1 MTELVKL
8 DLDNP
13 DYYENREVSWLNFNH
28 RVLQEAAD
36 DRNPLLERLS
46 FLSIGTSNLD
56 EFMMVRVAG
65 LQDQYHL
72 NINELDTKKQWTPEQ
87 QLIAVSEKNHEN
99 NDYQYALYQD
109 LKKEV
114 ENYDI
119 HFISYNEAP
128 NDHKEQMKKFFFNE
142 IYPTLTPL
150 GIDAYRPFP
159 SLNNKLIHIFVNL
172 SREGEQQVAIVPIPQ
187 LVNRFYHYEEDGHN
201 YFIYLEDIVTN
212 FIETLFTGY
221 QIDSTFLFRVT
232 RNADL
237 DIQEDGAED
246 LLTVIE
252 DYLVQRRNGMAV
264 RIEVQLENNQNQAII
279 EGDIEYLLDELGLFE
294 RDLYF
299 VNGPLDLTGLND
311 AIDVLENYFPHLRY
325 KPFKPVYPA
334 ELQTTDL
341 FKLAEKRDIFL
352 HHPYDSFKPVVEF
365 IQDAAN
371 DPNTLAIKQTL
382 YRVSSNSPIISALK
396 TAAERG
402 KQVTVLVELKAR
414 FDEENNVQW
423 AKVLE
428 EAGCHVIYGKTHLK
442 THSKIAMVVKQK
454 NGRVYRYVHLGTGN
468 YNDKTARFY
477 SDMGIITTNEG
488 IAEDATDFFNY
499 LSGYSNQPDYHY
511 LHVSPFDIRDN
522 YIEDIEEEIQSHKV
536 NGNGHIIAKMNSLTS
551 KDVIKKMY
559 EASQAGVKVDL
570 IIRGICCL
578 VPGIPG
584 VSDNINVISVVGRF
598 LEHSRIYWFKNN
610 GDEKLFLSS
619 ADMMTRNMIRRV
631 EIEFPVLD
639 KKIHNEIMEIL
650 KVYLD
655 DNTKARYKLPDCS
668 YQYVTNDL
676 PPVDSQQ
683 IFMKKAQQELEKS
696 RNNVP
701 KSKMTW
707 FERLQNRINK
717 K

>member
-1 MTELVKL
+1 MTEELKF

-36 DRNPLLERLS
+36 DRNPLLERLN

-72 NINELDTKKQWTPEQ
+72 NVNELDSKKQWTPEQ

-99 NDYQYALYQD
+99 NDYQYALYHD
-109 LKKEV
+109 LVNELVDHK
-114 ENYDI
+114 I
-119 HFISYNEAP
+119 HFTRFDDVNLEHQ
-128 NDHKEQMKKFFFNE
+128 NVMEKFFFEE

-172 SREGEQQVAIVPIPQ
+172 SRDGEQQVAIVPIPQ
-187 LVNRFYHYEEDGHN
+187 LVNRFYHYEEDGHF
-201 YFIYLEDIVTN
+201 YFVHLEDIVRN
-212 FIETLFTGY
+212 FIGTLFTGY
-221 QIDSTFLFRVT
+221 EIENSFMFRVT

-237 DIQEDGAED
+237 DIHEDGAED
-246 LLTVIE
+246 LLAVIE
-252 DYLVQRRNGMAV
+252 DYLVKRRNGMAV
-264 RIEVQLENNQNQAII
+264 RIEVQLEENQNQSII
-279 EGDIEYLLDELGLFE
+279 EDDIEYLLDELGLLE
-294 RDLYF
+294 RDLYY
-299 VNGPLDLTGLND
+299 VNGPLDLTGLGD
-311 AIDVLENYFPHLRY
+311 ASEVLEPHYPDLFY
-325 KPFKPVYPA
+325 KPFKAVYPA
-334 ELQTTDL
+334 ELQTNDL
-341 FKLAEKRDIFL
+341 FKVADKRDIFV

-371 DPNTLAIKQTL
+371 DPHTLAIKQTL

-396 TAAERG
+396 EAAERG

-442 THSKIAMVVKQK
+442 THSKISMVVKQK
-454 NGRVYRYVHLGTGN
+454 NGRVRRYVHLGTGN

-477 SDMGIITTNEG
+477 TDMGIFTTNPG

-511 LHVSPFDIRDN
+511 LHVSPFAIRDN
-522 YIEDIEEEIQSHKV
+522 YIEDIEDEIQSHKQ

-551 KDVIKKMY
+551 KDIIRKLY

-584 VSDNINVISVVGRF
+584 VSENINVISVVGRF
-598 LEHSRIYWFKNN
+598 LEHSRIYWFNNN

-631 EIEFPVLD
+631 EVEFPILD
-639 KKIHNEIMEIL
+639 ENIHREIMEIL
-650 KVYLD
+650 KVYLE
-655 DNTKARYKLPDCS
+655 DNTKARYKLPDCT
-668 YQYVTNDL
+668 YQYVQNDQ
-676 PPVDSQQ
+676 PPVDSQLV
-683 IFMKKAQQELEKS
+683 FMQKALNERES
-696 RNNVP
+696 TRNISP

-707 FERLQNRINK
+707 FERLQNRLNK
-717 K
+717 R

>member
-1 MTELVKL
+1 MTEMIKF

-13 DYYENREVSWLNFNH
+13 EYYENREVSWLTFNH
-28 RVLQEAAD
+28 LVLQEAAD
-36 DRNPLLERLS
+36 DRNPLLERLN

-72 NINELDTKKQWTPEQ
+72 NVNELDSKKQWTPEQ

-109 LKKEV
+109 LKEEV
-114 ENYDI
+114 TNHNI
-119 HFISYNEAP
+119 HFVRF
-128 NDHKEQMKKFFFNE
+128 NDATLERQKDMKKFFFNE

-187 LVNRFYHYEEDGHN
+187 LVNRFYHYEEDGHY
-201 YFIYLEDIVTN
+201 YFIYLEDIVSN

-221 QIDSTFLFRVT
+221 QVENSFLFRVT

-237 DIQEDGAED
+237 DIHEDGAED
-246 LLTVIE
+246 LLAVIE

-264 RIEVQLENNQNQAII
+264 RIEIQLEADQNQEII
-279 EGDIEYLLDELGLFE
+279 HNDIEYLLDELGLLE

-299 VNGPLDLTGLND
+299 VNGPLDLTGLGD
-311 AIDVLENYFPHLRY
+311 AIDVLENFFPQLCY
-325 KPFKPVYPA
+325 PPFKPVYPV
-334 ELQTTDL
+334 ELQTTNL

-352 HHPYDSFKPVVEF
+352 HHPYDSFKPVVQF
-365 IQDAAN
+365 IQDAAK
-371 DPNTLAIKQTL
+371 DPHTLAIKQTL

-396 TAAERG
+396 EAAERG

-468 YNDKTARFY
+468 YNDKTARGY
-477 SDMGIITTNEG
+477 TDMGIITTNEG

-511 LHVSPFDIRDN
+511 LHVSPFAIRDN
-522 YIEDIEEEIQSHKV
+522 YLEDIEDEIQSHKA

-551 KDVIKKMY
+551 KDIIRKLY

-631 EIEFPVLD
+631 EIEFPILD
-639 KKIHNEIMEIL
+639 PNIHQELMDIL
-650 KVYLD
+650 KVYLE

-668 YQYVTNDL
+668 YQYVQNDL
-676 PPVDSQQ
+676 APVDSQLV
-683 IFMKKAQQELEKS
+683 FMKKAENERES
-696 RNNVP
+696 SPSSSPR
-701 KSKMTW
+701 SKLTW
-707 FERLQNRINK
+707 FERLQNRLNK

>member
-1 MTELVKL
+1 MTEMIKF

-13 DYYENREVSWLNFNH
+13 EYYENREVSWLTFNH
-28 RVLQEAAD
+28 LVLQEAAD
-36 DRNPLLERLS
+36 DRNPLLERLN

-72 NINELDTKKQWTPEQ
+72 NVNELDSKKQWTPEQ

-109 LKKEV
+109 LKEEV
-114 ENYDI
+114 TNHNI
-119 HFISYNEAP
+119 HFVRF
-128 NDHKEQMKKFFFNE
+128 NDATLERQKDMKKFFFNE

-187 LVNRFYHYEEDGHN
+187 LVNRFYHYEEDGHY
-201 YFIYLEDIVTN
+201 YFIYLEDIVSN

-221 QIDSTFLFRVT
+221 QVENSFLFRVT

-237 DIQEDGAED
+237 DIHEDGAED
-246 LLTVIE
+246 LLAVIE

-264 RIEVQLENNQNQAII
+264 RIEIQLEADQNQEII
-279 EGDIEYLLDELGLFE
+279 HNDIEYLLDELGLLE

-299 VNGPLDLTGLND
+299 VNGPLDLTGLGD
-311 AIDVLENYFPHLRY
+311 AIDVLENLFPQLCY
-325 KPFKPVYPA
+325 PPFKPVYPA
-334 ELQTTDL
+334 ELQTSNL

-352 HHPYDSFKPVVEF
+352 HHPYDSFKPVVQF

-371 DPNTLAIKQTL
+371 DPHTLAIKQTL

-396 TAAERG
+396 EAAERG

-468 YNDKTARFY
+468 YNDKTARGY
-477 SDMGIITTNEG
+477 TDMGIITTNEG

-511 LHVSPFDIRDN
+511 LHVSPFAIRDN
-522 YIEDIEEEIQSHKV
+522 YIEDIEDEIQSHKA

-551 KDVIKKMY
+551 KDIIRKLY
-559 EASQAGVKVDL
+559 EASQAGVQVDL

-584 VSDNINVISVVGRF
+584 VSDNINVITVVGRF
-598 LEHSRIYWFKNN
+598 LEHSRIYWFHNN

-631 EIEFPVLD
+631 EIEFPILD
-639 KKIHNEIMEIL
+639 PNIHQELMDIL
-650 KVYLD
+650 KVYLE

-668 YQYVTNDL
+668 YQYVQNDL
-676 PPVDSQQ
+676 APVDSQLV
-683 IFMKKAQQELEKS
+683 FMKKAENERETS
-696 RNNVP
+696 P
-701 KSKMTW
+701 SSSPTSKLTW
-707 FERLQNRINK
+707 FERLQNRLNK